1 MPAQAPR
8 SPSGILAVSP
18 PIFPGRRAAFAHFGV
33 PGGDHPTPDPHS
45 GTARNT
51 EAILADALLKEIVD
65 LEKAL
70 QRHLEDVQRE
80 CDVDLER
87 VRREL
92 AASRIAFEQV
102 LAAEAQQ
109 TLAAARKQAE
119 AETQAVLKEA
129 GDFERRMAALD
140 EAWLKRLLLRRLTAI
155 LPGDDHDHR
164 DVQG

>member
-1 MPAQAPR
+1 
-8 SPSGILAVSP
+8 
-18 PIFPGRRAAFAHFGV
+18 
-33 PGGDHPTPDPHS
+33 
-45 GTARNT
+45 
-51 EAILADALLKEIVD
+51 VD

-70 QRHLEDVQRE
+70 QRRLEEVQCE
-80 CDVDLER
+80 SDADLEK

-92 AASRIAFEQV
+92 ATARTAFEQA
-102 LAAEAQQ
+102 LEAEAQQ
-109 TLAAARKQAE
+109 ALASARKQAE
-119 AETQAVLKEA
+119 AGTQAMLKEA